1 MYFLLQE
8 KSQVFMPDEE
18 QVFFAGHEFDADDAL
33 FSDVA
38 PEFLVVIGTR
48 RQVEEK
54 PLSLDVPYFAD
65 VAGDCRVARETEV
78 HAETLE
84 PLEREDL
91 AVLLEAD
98 GEFLDRP
105 AGADFEHDPVEEILG
120 NPARAFLGDARLFVE
135 KIFFGMHG
143 FLLDSGGSV
152 GRREKEA
159 NPLVD
164 EDHLFVALREFDAHG
179 V

>member
-1 MYFLLQE
+1 MHFLSQE
-8 KSQVFMPDEE
+8 KLQILTPDEE
-18 QVFFAGHEFDADDAL
+18 QVFFAGHELDADDVLLLESAPDRL
-33 FSDVA
+33 VA
-38 PEFLVVIGTR
+38 VGTR
-48 RQVEEK
+48 HQAEVKEL
-54 PLSLDVPYFAD
+54 PFDAFYFAD
-65 VAGDCRVARETEV
+65 TAGDCRVVRKPEI

-84 PLEREDL
+84 PLEREVL
-91 AVLLEAD
+91 AILLEAD

-105 AGADFEHDPVEEILG
+105 VGADFEHDPVEEILG
-120 NPARAFLGDARLFVE
+120 DPGRAFLGDALLFFA

-152 GRREKEA
+152 DRREKEA
-159 NPLVD
+159 NSLVD